1 MDKVLKYGKYVVMV
15 LGVAIVG
22 ALFGVLSAFLLS
34 WLMQDGAGG
43 WAGLVGAI
51 LGLAFGY
58 PVGVFIGI
66 VIFKKVFRY
75 NGSLLLGLVGVI
87 FGGALPFILAEP
99 LGFNNYGDLLWTLI
113 VISSPLFGTIGFNLR
128 KKSAGENPS
137 SLKVV

>member
-1 MDKVLKYGKYVVMV
+1 MRKVLKYIGMV
-15 LGVAIVG
+15 IGIAVAG

-34 WLMQDGAGG
+34 WLMQDGSGG
-43 WAGLVGAI
+43 WSGLVGAI
-51 LGLAFGY
+51 LGLAVGY

-66 VIFKKVFRY
+66 VIFKTLLHY

-113 VISSPLFGTIGFNLR
+113 VISSPLFGTIGFNLKR
-128 KKSAGENPS
+128 ARSNPEVLS
-137 SLKVV
+137 